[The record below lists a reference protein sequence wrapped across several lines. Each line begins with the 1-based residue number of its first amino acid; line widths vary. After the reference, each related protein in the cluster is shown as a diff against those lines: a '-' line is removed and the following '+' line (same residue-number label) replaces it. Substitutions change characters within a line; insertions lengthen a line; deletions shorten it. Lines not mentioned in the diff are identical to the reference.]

1 MIMTIAQWIDLLM
14 GLILIV
20 TVLSSG
26 FRRLNHLV
34 RCWILQSLALSLVLA
49 LKGVESGEYH
59 LLIAAVLT
67 MLIKAVFI
75 PYVMYRVINTL
86 KVKREIEPFV
96 PIPFSMIFSGLLVYL
111 SYFMTSL
118 IPGELGELAR
128 DLPIAISLILI
139 GIFLMI
145 TRSKAITQMVGFLIL
160 ENGIFIIEMG
170 ISGMGML
177 IEVGILF
184 ELMIGAIVMGIMMF
198 NINKTFDTVNTSK
211 LTTLKE

>member
-1 MIMTIAQWIDLLM
+1 MTIAQWIDLLM
-14 GLILIV
+14 GMILIV

-26 FRRLNHLV
+26 FRRLHHLV
-34 RCWILQSLALSLVLA
+34 RCWILQSVALSLVLA
-49 LKGVESGEYH
+49 LKGFASGEHH
-59 LLIAAVLT
+59 LLVAAVLT
-67 MLIKAVFI
+67 LLIKAVFI

-86 KVKREIEPFV
+86 RVKREVEPYV
-96 PIPFSMIFSGLLVYL
+96 SIPLSMLGSGILVYF
-111 SYFMTSL
+111 SYFMISL

-145 TRSKAITQMVGFLIL
+145 TRNKAITQMVGFLIL

-170 ISGMGML
+170 ISGMGLL

-184 ELMIGAIVMGIMMF
+184 EMMIGAIVMGIMLF
-198 NINKTFDTVNTSK
+198 NINRTFNTINTSK

>member
-1 MIMTIAQWIDLLM
+1 MTIAEWIDLLM

-20 TVLSSG
+20 TVLSNG
-26 FRRLNHLV
+26 FRRLHHLV
-34 RCWILQSLALSLVLA
+34 RCWILQSAALSLVLA
-49 LKGVESGEYH
+49 LKAFESGEHH
-59 LLIAAVLT
+59 LLIAAALT
-67 MLIKAVFI
+67 LLIKAVFI
-75 PYVMYRVINTL
+75 PMVMYRVINTL
-86 KVKREIEPFV
+86 KVKREREPFV
-96 PIPFSMIFSGLLVYL
+96 SIPFSMLCGGVLVYL
-111 SYFMTSL
+111 AYFMTSL
-118 IPGELGELAR
+118 IPGELGEMAR

-145 TRSKAITQMVGFLIL
+145 TRNKAITQMIGFLIL

-184 ELMIGAIVMGIMMF
+184 ELMIGAIVMGVMLF
-198 NINKTFDTVNTSK
+198 NINKTFDTISTNQ